1 MMSNFV
7 KGRLKT
13 RARRP
18 SGVGVAVVSGRT
30 ARAVKA
36 AGTGLISTAVLLVAA
51 GLVAPITVHGQA
63 ASPAAG
69 QEEAA
74 SPSVASIL
82 SKHYAARGGEE
93 AWKQVKSLRATG
105 SWEAFSTEMPATVQ
119 RMRPGLYRFDVEL
132 FGGPVTMASDG
143 EKAWMQGAGLGMPDG
158 GAAPPGWSD
167 NILADA
173 VFGPPLMERAARG
186 DGIELLGR
194 EKVEDLETWKLKVTL
209 SDGREEIWFLDA
221 ATFLEVKAVGKTFD
235 VFSGPGI
242 QLEVETYFM
251 GFTPVEDVI
260 IPFRVENHFGTRY
273 QVHQAESVEVNPV
286 LDEAIFKQPPPPPP
300 KEEAETAEGD
310 Q

>member
-1 MMSNFV
+1 MKMMSNSV
-7 KGRLKT
+7 EGRLKT
-13 RARRP
+13 RPRRP
-18 SGVGVAVVSGRT
+18 SGVGVALVSGRT
-30 ARAVKA
+30 ARAVEA
-36 AGTGLISTAVLLVAA
+36 AGTGLISAAVLLVVA
-51 GLVAPITVHGQA
+51 GILVPTTVHAQA
-63 ASPAAG
+63 ASPAA
-69 QEEAA
+69 AA
-74 SPSVASIL
+74 APTVESIL

-93 AWKQVKSLRATG
+93 AWKQVRSLRAAG

-119 RMRPGLYRFDVEL
+119 WMRPGHYRFDVKL
-132 FGGPVTMASDG
+132 FGGEATLATDG
-143 EKAWMQGAGLGMPDG
+143 QKAWMQGAGLGVPDG
-158 GAAPPGWSD
+158 AEAPPGWSD

-173 VFGPPLMERAARG
+173 VFGPPLMARAARG

-221 ATFLEVKAVGKTFD
+221 ATFLEVKAVGKIFD

-273 QVHQAESVEVNPV
+273 QVHQAESVEVNPA
-286 LDEAIFKQPPPPPP
+286 LDEAIFKQPPAPPA
-300 KEEAETAEGD
+300 EEDAKAAEGG